1 MKLAAFVLSTLS
13 VLKAA
18 AGASVIE
25 NAGQEAV
32 LFKAFDKEDV
42 VVGSRSRSRSARN
55 TPEHTTC
62 KQTCIA
68 EECSDSSDGNRCK
81 TECKKRCDSN
91 TNYSDFSSSFS
102 FDSPDENVFDK
113 EDVVVGSRSRSR
125 SRSARNTPEHTTC
138 KQTCIAE
145 ECSDSSDGNRCKT

>member
-18 AGASVIE
+18 AGASVVE
-25 NAGQEAV
+25 NAG

-42 VVGSRSRSRSARN
+42 VVGGSRSARN
-55 TPEHTTC
+55 TPEHRDC

-81 TECKKRCDSN
+81 TECKKKCDSD
-91 TNYSDFSSSFS
+91 TNFSDFSSSF
-102 FDSPDENVFDK
+102 DSPDQDAFASEDG
-113 EDVVVGSRSRSR
+113 DVVIKELVAG
-125 SRSARNTPEHTTC
+125 
-138 KQTCIAE
+138 
-145 ECSDSSDGNRCKT
+145 DGLTQP

>member
-102 FDSPDENVFDK
+102 FDSPDQDAFAS
-113 EDVVVGSRSRSR
+113 EDGGVVVKELVAGDGVKSLTQPLVSR
-125 SRSARNTPEHTTC
+125 RNLRH
-138 KQTCIAE
+138 
-145 ECSDSSDGNRCKT
+145 